1 MQASLRPQGSLA
13 RRHYEH
19 IWIELGVFVE
29 ITRYMYGAPP
39 RARKHNMAQN
49 TRHDAQQRSIRLQGW
64 LEKYSVS
71 APRWRKNWRS
81 RLLVLW
87 DDRICWHKGSLA
99 WATDAAAGGLN
110 RLEPETKVLRTPPI
124 GGGTVLCP
132 MRALSWQRFVGLG
145 HRCRSLCCGLRQNG
159 SCALRPKKKSP

>member
-1 MQASLRPQGSLA
+1 MCTGRRPAQGSTT
-13 RRHYEH
+13 
-19 IWIELGVFVE
+19 W
-29 ITRYMYGAPP
+29 
-39 RARKHNMAQN
+39 RKTHGTM
-49 TRHDAQQRSIRLQGW
+49 RSIRLQGW

-124 GGGTVLCP
+124 GGGTVLRP

-145 HRCRSLCCGLRQNG
+145 HRCRSGRVMGCGRMAAAPFG
-159 SCALRPKKKSP
+159 PRRREEVALKKSPCSARAVWPELSC